1 MLRRVFVG
9 LREVWVAA
17 GLLTDLGVNR
27 IFELFELLVNR
38 GEVGMCA
45 QAHMASGLFCHLVL
59 TLLLS
64 FSCNHRARIDR

>member
-64 FSCNHRARIDR
+64 FSYIHRARIDR